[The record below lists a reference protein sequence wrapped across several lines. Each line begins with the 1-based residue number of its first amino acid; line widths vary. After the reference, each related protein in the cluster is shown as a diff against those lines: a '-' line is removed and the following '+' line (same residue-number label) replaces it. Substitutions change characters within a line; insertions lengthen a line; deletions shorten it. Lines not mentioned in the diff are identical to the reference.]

1 MRLQIHHKT
10 HIAKR
15 ALDLLLLQATAL
27 IAGFLFFLPTA
38 AALAE
43 DETGKFLAA
52 IEDVPLMTELTED
65 RAATLDFDKPNGRLM
80 EAYAYGDVSTENATD
95 FYLTVMPEFG
105 WQIVEGLVFLRE
117 GEMLRIEFIPEE
129 RSLVVRFILSPGSSQ
144 Q

>member
-1 MRLQIHHKT
+1 MRLQIHYQT

-15 ALDLLLLQATAL
+15 TLDLLLFQAPAL
-27 IAGFLFFLPTA
+27 ITGFLFFLATA

-43 DETGKFLAA
+43 DGTGKFLAA

-65 RAATLDFDKPNGRLM
+65 RTATIDFDKPNGRLI
-80 EAYAYGDVSTENATD
+80 ETYAYGNVSKENATD

-117 GEMLRIEFIPEE
+117 GEMLRIEFTPEE

-144 Q
+144 